1 MPGIY
6 SVLSL
11 LNILNLKIPSHNT
24 YFYILFIKKGLPE
37 IFAVHESPPDGFVA
51 WENAVS
57 YVIKQRRLQK
67 EGSAQNSNQK
77 LNQTSSAHFFGR

>member
-24 YFYILFIKKGLPE
+24 YFYILFYGKGLPE
-37 IFAVHESPPDGFVA
+37 IFAVHESPQMVLLHGKTQFPM
-51 WENAVS
+51 
-57 YVIKQRRLQK
+57 
-67 EGSAQNSNQK
+67 
-77 LNQTSSAHFFGR
+77 